1 MAAIVYQKNKITGV
15 TYVYE
20 SSSYWDKEKQQSR
33 AKRKCIG
40 KLDPTT
46 GQLIPNVKVDSD
58 SEQLPKKRGPKPVT
72 IYKRTFYG
80 ATYLLEAIGQ
90 LTGVASDL
98 KCCFPDTYKQI
109 LSLVYYLVLEE
120 ANSMSRFTR
129 WASMHY
135 HPWSKDIPSQRIS
148 ELFQSISKED
158 KQQFFLL
165 QGKRRIEREYLAY
178 DTTSVSSYSRTL
190 KQIKYGKNKEHN
202 PLPQLNLALLFGEE
216 SRLPVCYRK
225 LPGNISDVKT
235 IQNLLDDMDFLE
247 IKKVNLVMDRGF
259 YSEDNINELYKNHHK
274 FLIGAKLSLK
284 LVKTHLEESRTK
296 LSSRSNYS
304 SKYELYYDSVM
315 TEWNYTETKKRSGSK
330 VKDTRRIY
338 LHLHYNDARA
348 SEDRMSFNRM
358 LDMLEYELMSG
369 KRNPDHERQY
379 AKYYTIK
386 ETPSRGI
393 ALEPKQDAID
403 EAEENFGYFAL
414 LSNGIKEPLKA
425 LEIYR
430 SKDLIEKG
438 FGNLKERLNM
448 RRYYV
453 SSEESLEGKIFVQF
467 VALIYLSYIKKTMS
481 DNNLYKRY
489 TMQEFLDELDVIE
502 RYEKPGHRH
511 RISEI
516 TQKQKDL
523 YRCFQVEVPT

>member
-1 MAAIVYQKNKITGV
+1 M
-15 TYVYE
+15 
-20 SSSYWDKEKQQSR
+20 
-33 AKRKCIG
+33 
-40 KLDPTT
+40 
-46 GQLIPNVKVDSD
+46 
-58 SEQLPKKRGPKPVT
+58 RG
-72 IYKRTFYG
+72 RTFYG
-80 ATYLLEAIGQ
+80 ATYLLEAIGEA
-90 LTGVASDL
+90 TGVANDL
-98 KCCFPDTYKQI
+98 KCCFPNTHKQI

-129 WASMHY
+129 WASMHH
-135 HPWSKDIPSQRIS
+135 HPWAKDIPSQRIS
-148 ELFQSISKED
+148 ELFQSISEED
-158 KQQFFLL
+158 KHQFFRV
-165 QGKRRIEREYLAY
+165 QGKRRIEHEYLAY

-190 KQIKYGKNKEHN
+190 KQIKYGKNKEHD
-202 PLPQLNLALLFGEE
+202 PLPQLNLALLYGEE

-225 LPGNISDVKT
+225 LPGNISDVTT

-259 YSEDNINELYKNHHK
+259 YSEANINELYKNHHK

-284 LVKTHLEESRTK
+284 LVNPHLEEVRTK

-304 SKYELYYDSVM
+304 SKYQLYYDSVM
-315 TEWNYTETKKRSGSK
+315 TEWSYTETKKSSGNK
-330 VKDTRRIY
+330 VTDTRRIY
-338 LHLHYNDARA
+338 LHLYYNDARA

-369 KRNPDHERQY
+369 KHNSDHERQY
-379 AKYYTIK
+379 AKYYTRK
-386 ETPSRGI
+386 ETPVRGVV
-393 ALEPKQDAID
+393 LEPKQDAID
-403 EAEENFGYFAL
+403 EAEKNFGYFAL

-430 SKDLIEKG
+430 SKDLIEKA

-453 SSEESLEGKIFVQF
+453 STEESLEGKIFVQF

-481 DNNLYKRY
+481 DNDLYKRY
-489 TMQEFLDELDVIE
+489 TMQELLDQLDVIE
-502 RYEKPGHRH
+502 RYEQPGHRH

-523 YRCFQVEVPT
+523 YRYFQVEVPT